1 MAAPVGPVKFWRP
14 GTEGPGVS
22 ISEERQSLAENSA
35 TTVVYNPYAALSIEQ
50 QRQKLPVFKLRNHIL
65 YLIENYQTVVIV
77 GETGCGKSTQIPQY
91 LAEAGWTA
99 EGRVVGVTQPRR
111 VAAVTVAGR
120 VADERGAVL
129 GHEVGYCIR
138 FDDCTDPLA
147 TRIKF
152 LTDGMLVRE
161 MMVDPLLTKYSAIM
175 LDEAHERTLYTDI
188 AIGLLKKIQKKRGD
202 LRLIVASATLDAEK
216 FRDFFNQNE
225 TSDPTRDTCVILTVE
240 GRTFPVDIFYLQS
253 PVPDY
258 IKATVE
264 TVMKIHQTEGD
275 GDILAFLTG
284 QEEVETVVSLLIEQA
299 RALGRTGMKRHL
311 RILPMYAGLPSFEQ
325 MKVFERVSRSVRK
338 VIVATNVA
346 ETSITISGVVYVID
360 CGFMKLRAYN
370 PRTAIECLVVVPVSQ
385 ASANQRAGRG
395 GRSRSGKCYRLYT
408 EEAFDKLPQSTVPEM
423 QRSNL
428 APVILQ
434 LKALGIDNVLRFHFM
449 SPPPAQSMVQ
459 ALELLYA
466 LGGNFGCSQ
475 EILSIA
481 AMMQIQNIF
490 VVPPNQKSQAIRAH
504 RKFAVEEGDHL
515 TMLNVYEAFIKHNKN
530 SQWCQEHFLNYKG
543 LVRAATVREQLKKLL
558 VKFQV
563 PKKSSEG
570 DPDPVLRCIVSGFF
584 ANAARFHSTGAYRTI
599 RDDHELHIHP
609 ASVLYAEKPPRWVI
623 YNEVIQTSKYY
634 MRDVTAIESAWLLE
648 LAPHFYQ
655 QGTPAPPP
663 HPRPSLPYCLC
674 PWRDANQ
681 NEVPP
686 QVSLESRSICLHGA
700 WVSAWQQ
707 QQGLKK
713 DGLPGRTLQA
723 SQRSPGFPC
732 SAPGNI

>member
-1 MAAPVGPVKFWRP
+1 MAAPVGPVRFWRP

-65 YLIENYQTVVIV
+65 YLVENYQTVVIV

-120 VADERGAVL
+120 VAEERGAVL

-188 AIGLLKKIQKKRGD
+188 AIGLLKKIQRKRGD
-202 LRLIVASATLDAEK
+202 LRLLVASATLDAEK

-258 IKATVE
+258 IKSTVE

-284 QEEVETVVSLLIEQA
+284 QEEVETVVSMLIEQA

-311 RILPMYAGLPSFEQ
+311 RVLPMYAGLPSFEQ

-346 ETSITISGVVYVID
+346 ETSITISGIVYVID
-360 CGFMKLRAYN
+360 CGFVKLRAYN
-370 PRTAIECLVVVPVSQ
+370 PRTTIECLVVAPVSQ
-385 ASANQRAGRG
+385 ASANQRAGRA

-408 EEAFDKLPQSTVPEM
+408 EEAFDKLPQCTVPEM

-490 VVPPNQKSQAIRAH
+490 VVPGNQKSQAIRVH

-543 LVRAATVREQLKKLL
+543 LIRAATVREQLKKLL

-655 QGTPAPPP
+655 QGTVGVN
-663 HPRPSLPYCLC
+663 
-674 PWRDANQ
+674 RDYLSNHLLA
-681 NEVPP
+681 
-686 QVSLESRSICLHGA
+686 
-700 WVSAWQQ
+700 
-707 QQGLKK
+707 
-713 DGLPGRTLQA
+713 A
-723 SQRSPGFPC
+723 SSYF
-732 SAPGNI
+732 

>member
-1 MAAPVGPVKFWRP
+1 MAAPLGPVKFWKP

-22 ISEERQSLAENSA
+22 ISEERQSVTENSG
-35 TTVVYNPYAALSIEQ
+35 TTIIYNPYAALSIEQ

-65 YLIENYQTVVIV
+65 YLVENYQTVVIV

-161 MMVDPLLTKYSAIM
+161 MMVDPLLTKYSVIM

-188 AIGLLKKIQKKRGD
+188 AVGLLKKIQKKRGD

-225 TSDPTRDTCVILTVE
+225 TSDPARDTSVTLTVE

-258 IKATVE
+258 IKATVD
-264 TVMKIHQTEGD
+264 TVVKIHQTEGD

-284 QEEVETVVSLLIEQA
+284 QEEVDTVVSMLMEQA
-299 RALGRTGMKRHL
+299 RALARTGMKKHL
-311 RILPMYAGLPSFEQ
+311 RVLPMYAGLPSFEQ
-325 MKVFERVSRSVRK
+325 MKVFERVSHSVRK

-346 ETSITISGVVYVID
+346 ETSITISGIVYVID

-395 GRSRSGKCYRLYT
+395 GRNRSGKCYRLYT
-408 EEAFDKLPQSTVPEM
+408 EEAFDQLPQSTVPEM

-466 LGGNFGCSQ
+466 LGGLDKDCRLTEPLGMRIAEFPLNPMFAKMLLESGNFGCSQ
-475 EILSIA
+475 EVLSIA
-481 AMMQIQNIF
+481 AMMQIQNVF
-490 VVPPNQKSQAIRAH
+490 VFPSNQKSQATRVH

-515 TMLNVYEAFIKHNKN
+515 TMLNVYEAFIKHNKS

-543 LVRAATVREQLKKLL
+543 LVRAATVRDQLKKLL
-558 VKFQV
+558 IKFQV
-563 PKKSSEG
+563 PKVSSEG

-584 ANAARFHSTGAYRTI
+584 ANAARFHSSGAYRTI

-655 QGTPAPPP
+655 QGT
-663 HPRPSLPYCLC
+663 HLSLKAK
-674 PWRDANQ
+674 RAKVQDQ
-681 NEVPP
+681 
-686 QVSLESRSICLHGA
+686 
-700 WVSAWQQ
+700 
-707 QQGLKK
+707 
-713 DGLPGRTLQA
+713 
-723 SQRSPGFPC
+723 
-732 SAPGNI
+732 

>member
-1 MAAPVGPVKFWRP
+1 MAAPLGPVKFWRP

-22 ISEERQSLAENSA
+22 ISEERQSVTENSG
-35 TTVVYNPYAALSIEQ
+35 TTIVYNPYAALSIEQ

-99 EGRVVGVTQPRR
+99 EGRVVGITQPRR

-120 VADERGAVL
+120 VAEERGAVL

-161 MMVDPLLTKYSAIM
+161 MMVDPLLTKYSVIM

-258 IKATVE
+258 IKSTVE
-264 TVMKIHQTEGD
+264 TVVKIHQTEGD

-284 QEEVETVVSLLIEQA
+284 QEEVETVVSMLIEQA
-299 RALGRTGMKRHL
+299 RALARTGMKKHL
-311 RILPMYAGLPSFEQ
+311 RVLPMYAGLPSFEQ

-346 ETSITISGVVYVID
+346 ETSITIGGIVYVID
-360 CGFMKLRAYN
+360 CGFVKLRAYN

-395 GRSRSGKCYRLYT
+395 GRNRSGKCYRLYT

-481 AMMQIQNIF
+481 AMMQIQNVF
-490 VVPPNQKSQAIRAH
+490 VIPSNQKSQAMRVH

-655 QGTPAPPP
+655 QGT
-663 HPRPSLPYCLC
+663 HLSLKAKRAKVQDL
-674 PWRDANQ
+674 
-681 NEVPP
+681 
-686 QVSLESRSICLHGA
+686 
-700 WVSAWQQ
+700 
-707 QQGLKK
+707 
-713 DGLPGRTLQA
+713 
-723 SQRSPGFPC
+723 
-732 SAPGNI
+732 

>member
-1 MAAPVGPVKFWRP
+1 

-65 YLIENYQTVVIV
+65 YLIENYQTVVII

-120 VADERGAVL
+120 VAEERGAVL

-138 FDDCTDPLA
+138 FDDCTNPLA

-216 FRDFFNQNE
+216 FRDFFNHND

-258 IKATVE
+258 IKSTVE

-284 QEEVETVVSLLIEQA
+284 QEEVETVVSMLIEQA
-299 RALGRTGMKRHL
+299 RALGQTGMKRHL

-346 ETSITISGVVYVID
+346 ETSITISGIVYVID
-360 CGFMKLRAYN
+360 CGFVKLRAYN

-385 ASANQRAGRG
+385 ASANQRAGRS

-408 EEAFDKLPQSTVPEM
+408 EEAFDQLPQSTVPEM

-434 LKALGIDNVLRFHFM
+434 LKALGIDSVLRFHFM

-466 LGGNFGCSQ
+466 LGGTSLSYSVFLTYLLVCDIRIAEFPLNPMFAKVLLESGNFGCSQ

-481 AMMQIQNIF
+481 AMMQIQNVF
-490 VVPPNQKSQAIRAH
+490 VVPSNQKSQAIRAH

-655 QGTPAPPP
+655 QGT
-663 HPRPSLPYCLC
+663 HLSL
-674 PWRDANQ
+674 RAKRAKVQDQ
-681 NEVPP
+681 
-686 QVSLESRSICLHGA
+686 
-700 WVSAWQQ
+700 
-707 QQGLKK
+707 
-713 DGLPGRTLQA
+713 
-723 SQRSPGFPC
+723 
-732 SAPGNI
+732 

>member
-1 MAAPVGPVKFWRP
+1 MTFHPSMAAPLGPVKFWKP

-22 ISEERQSLAENSA
+22 ISEERQSVTENSG
-35 TTVVYNPYAALSIEQ
+35 TTIIYNPYAALSIEQ

-65 YLIENYQTVVIV
+65 YLVENYQTVVIV

-161 MMVDPLLTKYSAIM
+161 MMVDPLLTKYSVIM

-225 TSDPTRDTCVILTVE
+225 TSDPARDTSVTLTVE

-258 IKATVE
+258 IKATVD
-264 TVMKIHQTEGD
+264 TVVKIHQTEGD

-284 QEEVETVVSLLIEQA
+284 QEEVETVVSMLIEQA
-299 RALGRTGMKRHL
+299 RALARTGMKKHL
-311 RILPMYAGLPSFEQ
+311 RVLPMYAGLPSFEQ
-325 MKVFERVSRSVRK
+325 MKVFERVSHSVRK

-346 ETSITISGVVYVID
+346 ETSITISGIVYVID

-395 GRSRSGKCYRLYT
+395 GRNRSGKCYRLYT
-408 EEAFDKLPQSTVPEM
+408 EEAFDQLPQSTVPEM

-466 LGGNFGCSQ
+466 LGGLDKDCRLTEPLGMRIAEFPLNPMFAKMLLESGNFGCSQ
-475 EILSIA
+475 EVLSIA
-481 AMMQIQNIF
+481 AMMQIQNVF
-490 VVPPNQKSQAIRAH
+490 VFPSNQKSQATRVH

-515 TMLNVYEAFIKHNKN
+515 TMLNVYEAFIKHNKS

-543 LVRAATVREQLKKLL
+543 LVRAATVRDQLKKLL

-563 PKKSSEG
+563 PKVSSEG

-584 ANAARFHSTGAYRTI
+584 ANAARFHSSGAYRTI

-655 QGTPAPPP
+655 QGT
-663 HPRPSLPYCLC
+663 HLSLKAK
-674 PWRDANQ
+674 RAKVQDQ
-681 NEVPP
+681 
-686 QVSLESRSICLHGA
+686 
-700 WVSAWQQ
+700 
-707 QQGLKK
+707 
-713 DGLPGRTLQA
+713 
-723 SQRSPGFPC
+723 
-732 SAPGNI
+732 

>member
-1 MAAPVGPVKFWRP
+1 MAAPVGPVRFWRP

-65 YLIENYQTVVIV
+65 YLVENYQTVVIV

-120 VADERGAVL
+120 VAEERGAVL

-188 AIGLLKKIQKKRGD
+188 AIGLLKKIQRKRGD
-202 LRLIVASATLDAEK
+202 LRLLVASATLDAEK

-258 IKATVE
+258 IKSTVE

-284 QEEVETVVSLLIEQA
+284 QEEVETVVSMLIEQA

-311 RILPMYAGLPSFEQ
+311 RVLPMYAGLPSFEQ

-346 ETSITISGVVYVID
+346 ETSITISGIVYVID
-360 CGFMKLRAYN
+360 CGFVKLRAYN
-370 PRTAIECLVVVPVSQ
+370 PRTTIECLVVAPVSQ
-385 ASANQRAGRG
+385 ASANQRAGRA

-408 EEAFDKLPQSTVPEM
+408 EEAFDKLPQCTVPEM

-490 VVPPNQKSQAIRAH
+490 VVPGNQKSQAIRVH

-543 LVRAATVREQLKKLL
+543 LIRAATVREQLKKLL

-655 QGTPAPPP
+655 QGTKTKS
-663 HPRPSLPYCLC
+663 RPLLHQGC
-674 PWRDANQ
+674 NQ
-681 NEVPP
+681 TAMFSTPN
-686 QVSLESRSICLHGA
+686 L
-700 WVSAWQQ
+700 
-707 QQGLKK
+707 
-713 DGLPGRTLQA
+713 D
-723 SQRSPGFPC
+723 
-732 SAPGNI
+732 

>member
-65 YLIENYQTVVIV
+65 YLVENYQTVVIV

-111 VAAVTVAGR
+111 VAAVT
-120 VADERGAVL
+120 
-129 GHEVGYCIR
+129 
-138 FDDCTDPLA
+138 
-147 TRIKF
+147 
-152 LTDGMLVRE
+152 
-161 MMVDPLLTKYSAIM
+161 
-175 LDEAHERTLYTDI
+175 
-188 AIGLLKKIQKKRGD
+188 IQRKRGD

-258 IKATVE
+258 IKSTVE

-284 QEEVETVVSLLIEQA
+284 QEEVETVVSMLIEQA

-311 RILPMYAGLPSFEQ
+311 RVLPMYAGLPSFEQ

-346 ETSITISGVVYVID
+346 ETSITISGIVYVID
-360 CGFMKLRAYN
+360 CGFVKLRAYN

-408 EEAFDKLPQSTVPEM
+408 EEAFDKLPQCTVPEM

-466 LGGNFGCSQ
+466 LGGLDKDCRLTEPLGMRIAEFPLNPMFAKMLLESGNFGCSQ

-490 VVPPNQKSQAIRAH
+490 VVPSNQKSQAMRVH

-570 DPDPVLRCIVSGFF
+570 DPDPVLRCLVSGFF

-655 QGTPAPPP
+655 QGT
-663 HPRPSLPYCLC
+663 HLSLKAK
-674 PWRDANQ
+674 RAKVQDQ
-681 NEVPP
+681 
-686 QVSLESRSICLHGA
+686 
-700 WVSAWQQ
+700 
-707 QQGLKK
+707 
-713 DGLPGRTLQA
+713 
-723 SQRSPGFPC
+723 
-732 SAPGNI
+732 

>member
-65 YLIENYQTVVIV
+65 YLVENYQTVVIV

-120 VADERGAVL
+120 VAEERGAVL

-188 AIGLLKKIQKKRGD
+188 AIGLLKKIQRKRGD

-225 TSDPTRDTCVILTVE
+225 TNDPMRDTCVILTVE

-258 IKATVE
+258 IKSTVE

-284 QEEVETVVSLLIEQA
+284 QEEVETVVSMLIEQA

-311 RILPMYAGLPSFEQ
+311 RVLPMYAGLPSFEQ

-346 ETSITISGVVYVID
+346 ETSITISGIVYVID
-360 CGFMKLRAYN
+360 CGFVKLRAYN

-490 VVPPNQKSQAIRAH
+490 VVPSNQKSQAIRVH

-655 QGTPAPPP
+655 QGT
-663 HPRPSLPYCLC
+663 HLSLK
-674 PWRDANQ
+674 A
-681 NEVPP
+681 
-686 QVSLESRSICLHGA
+686 
-700 WVSAWQQ
+700 
-707 QQGLKK
+707 K
-713 DGLPGRTLQA
+713 RTKVQD
-723 SQRSPGFPC
+723 Q
-732 SAPGNI
+732 

>member
-1 MAAPVGPVKFWRP
+1 MAAPVRPVKFWRP

-22 ISEERQSLAENSA
+22 ISEERQSLTENSG
-35 TTVVYNPYAALSIEQ
+35 TTIVYNPYAALSIEQ

-77 GETGCGKSTQIPQY
+77 GETGCGKSTQIPQ
-91 LAEAGWTA
+91 
-99 EGRVVGVTQPRR
+99 
-111 VAAVTVAGR
+111 VAGR
-120 VADERGAVL
+120 VAEERGAVL

-161 MMVDPLLTKYSAIM
+161 MMVDPLLTKYSVIM

-202 LRLIVASATLDAEK
+202 LRLIVASATLDAE
-216 FRDFFNQNE
+216 
-225 TSDPTRDTCVILTVE
+225 
-240 GRTFPVDIFYLQS
+240 
-253 PVPDY
+253 
-258 IKATVE
+258 
-264 TVMKIHQTEGD
+264 
-275 GDILAFLTG
+275 
-284 QEEVETVVSLLIEQA
+284 
-299 RALGRTGMKRHL
+299 
-311 RILPMYAGLPSFEQ
+311 
-325 MKVFERVSRSVRK
+325 

-346 ETSITISGVVYVID
+346 ETSITISGIVYVID
-360 CGFMKLRAYN
+360 CGFVKLRAYN

-395 GRSRSGKCYRLYT
+395 GRNRSGKCYRLYT

-490 VVPPNQKSQAIRAH
+490 VVPSNQKSQAIRVH

-563 PKKSSEG
+563 PKKSSEE
-570 DPDPVLRCIVSGFF
+570 FF
-584 ANAARFHSTGAYRTI
+584 SFTRTI

-655 QGTPAPPP
+655 QGTHLSLKAKRAKVQDQASSTSSQGTFGCSAVGSSPSLAPP
-663 HPRPSLPYCLC
+663 
-674 PWRDANQ
+674 
-681 NEVPP
+681 
-686 QVSLESRSICLHGA
+686 SRL
-700 WVSAWQQ
+700 SA
-707 QQGLKK
+707 LTL
-713 DGLPGRTLQA
+713 LPGSWRNVCMGRHLLHCTRAERESCLEPNLSGSPEPFDPKFLHTGIRIGIQLQA
-723 SQRSPGFPC
+723 GQGGGHQCRPMMTHPDSP
-732 SAPGNI
+732 AEVRNMY